1 MLSKSCIYGLRAAIF
16 IAVHNADEGYVPIRR
31 IADELDISF
40 HFLTKILQ
48 HLTEG
53 GIMKSYRGPSGGVR
67 LACDPASVTLLD
79 IVEILEGEHYFRSCI
94 LGLPGCGSE
103 NPCPM
108 HDEWAQARKK
118 MRAMFEK
125 SRLDKLAKAVASG
138 NIRLAD
144 VPKRVG
150 R

>member
-1 MLSKSCIYGLRAAIF
+1 MLSKSCIYGLRASIF
-16 IAVHNADEGYVPIRR
+16 IALHDADEGYVSIRR

-67 LACDPASVTLLD
+67 LAIPADKVSLLD
-79 IVEILEGEHYFRSCI
+79 IVELLEGEDYFRSCI
-94 LGLPGCGSE
+94 LGLPGCGKE

-108 HDEWAQARKK
+108 HEDWARTRKGL
-118 MRAMFEK
+118 RAMFGK
-125 SRLDKLAKAVASG
+125 SRLDRLAKSVAG
-138 NIRLAD
+138 GKIRLAD
-144 VPKRVG
+144 VPNKVAR
-150 R
+150 